1 MTVGIVQ
8 GKKLFQCTVKNDAN
22 AISMYL
28 QTGSLSN
35 REISQDLGHRS
46 PLVDDWLANRL
57 LSGRWSLVA
66 VVW

>member
-8 GKKLFQCTVKNDAN
+8 GKKLFQCTVENDAN

-46 PLVDDWLANRL
+46 PLVDDWLANRF

-66 VVW
+66 VAW